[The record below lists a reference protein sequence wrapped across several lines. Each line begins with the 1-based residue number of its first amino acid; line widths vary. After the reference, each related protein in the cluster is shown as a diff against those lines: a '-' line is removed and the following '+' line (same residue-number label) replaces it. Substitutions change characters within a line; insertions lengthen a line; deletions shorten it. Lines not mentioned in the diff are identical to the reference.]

1 MAEVEAPIAAADEAT
16 AGEAAAT
23 TESVG
28 AAVAVGKK
36 RARADEPAPTARIA
50 DELQL
55 PLGTIMRIVK
65 AKLPDG
71 MMVGTE
77 TKKAL
82 SKATSLFILYLSTM
96 CAAPARPWP
105 PSHPVS
111 VCSGFVPR
119 VPLSF
124 LRLPR

>member
-1 MAEVEAPIAAADEAT
+1 MTSEAPSVVADDTT
-16 AGEAAAT
+16 AGERSEEVV
-23 TESVG
+23 ESAG
-28 AAVAVGKK
+28 AAVPAGRK

-50 DELQL
+50 DELSL

-96 CAAPARPWP
+96 
-105 PSHPVS
+105 
-111 VCSGFVPR
+111 
-119 VPLSF
+119 
-124 LRLPR
+124 